1 MFVPVMSSASLR
13 PVNHYPLLS
22 SENRA
27 LPLAHQCQVRHRSGD
42 SHHGCYAEATT
53 HSLPSGN
60 FLTEPGFLE
69 ESWEKTR
76 GPVLGPDWVL
86 EAATSLAGLSFLL
99 LLWLLCQQQVAGSN
113 DC

>member
-13 PVNHYPLLS
+13 PMNHYPLLS

-27 LPLAHQCQVRHRSGD
+27 LPLAHHRSGD

-53 HSLPSGN
+53 HYLLSGN

-76 GPVLGPDWVL
+76 GPVSGPDWVL

-99 LLWLLCQQQVAGSN
+99 LLCLLCQKQVAGSN
-113 DC
+113 DR